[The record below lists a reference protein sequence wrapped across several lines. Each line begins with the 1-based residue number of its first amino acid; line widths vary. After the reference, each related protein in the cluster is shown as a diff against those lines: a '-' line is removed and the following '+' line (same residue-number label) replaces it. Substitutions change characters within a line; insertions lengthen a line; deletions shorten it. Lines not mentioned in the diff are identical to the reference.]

1 MLNKTEHRVVLDFLN
16 HKRLEGC
23 ERDYIIFCKSQI
35 LKFIDFCHAN
45 NRELK
50 GVDLRFCKHY
60 QSYLYSLKLKPI
72 TVNGRIS
79 IIRVF
84 YNFLVL
90 SEEVQLNH
98 FIFLSSMK
106 VAPTVP
112 HYIPI
117 AELKKIFHNIDN
129 GMFSPHLDMAVFE
142 CLYGTGMKGVE
153 LINLRPNDFK
163 KETES
168 LMVKDKRTRK
178 TREVPLPAGSV
189 YVLKHYVTYRNLRFP
204 LSKYLLVSNRGNQLR
219 KELVRRIIKGFLSS
233 TSSKGKATKAIKNS
247 YRKHLLKAGAKIENV
262 AGLIGSGSK
271 ALISYDDNENISR
284 LKLIHE
290 RFHPRA

>member
-1 MLNKTEHRVVLDFLN
+1 MLNKIESHLVLNFLN

-23 ERDYIIFCKSQI
+23 ERDYIILCKSQI
-35 LKFIDFCHAN
+35 SKFIDFCHAN
-45 NRELK
+45 NRTFK
-50 GVDLRFCKHY
+50 GIDLRFCKHY
-60 QSYLYSLKLKPI
+60 QSYLYSLKLKPV
-72 TVNGRIS
+72 TVNSRIS

-90 SEEVQLNH
+90 SEELELNH
-98 FIFLSSMK
+98 FILLSSMR
-106 VAPTVP
+106 VVPTVP
-112 HYIPI
+112 HYVPI
-117 AELKKIFHNIDN
+117 SELKKLFHSIDN
-129 GMFSPHLDMAVFE
+129 GRFSPLLDMAVFE
-142 CLYGTGMKGVE
+142 CLYGTGIKGVE

-189 YVLKHYVTYRNLRFP
+189 YVIRHYITYRNLRFP
-204 LSKYLLVSNRGNQLR
+204 LSKYLFVSSRGNQLH
-219 KELVRRIIKGFLSS
+219 KEIVRRIIKGFLSA
-233 TSSKGKATKAIKNS
+233 TSSKGKATKCIKNS
-247 YRKHLLKAGAKIENV
+247 YRKHLLIAGAKIENV
-262 AGLIGSGSK
+262 AGLIGSGTNTLK
-271 ALISYDDNENISR
+271 RYGDDEILSR